1 MVSSGASVSSLA
13 KFRGEL
19 DQPSQTCESSVP
31 AERVLRTLKSAMLV
45 GIGYYVGTR
54 IGFALTPSGQP
65 NSAFWPSNAI
75 LLAAFLLAPRPI
87 WWTFLLAVFP
97 AHMFA
102 QLQAGVPVWTAFGWF
117 VTNTMEA
124 LIGAFGITR
133 LTHRRTVLDSVRGV
147 LIFVVFGV
155 LIAPLATSFL
165 DAAAVVITGWGRG
178 YWPLGTQRFW
188 TNALAALTVVPTIV
202 LVSSEGIS
210 WIRKASVARCCEA
223 GLLAV
228 GTVLVSILVFGFQPV
243 SLASTPALLYVPL
256 PLLLWA
262 AVRFGLGGVSL
273 SLLCVALISIWYTMH
288 GREPFFPYASMSQN
302 ILSLHILFCI
312 VVVPLMFLSAV
323 LADARRSQESLRR
336 MSGSLIEAQ
345 EQERQR
351 IAHELHD
358 DLGQEL
364 ALVQIKLNDLLK
376 ESEGALQP
384 GLTDLSNQLSSISTT
399 AREISHGLYP
409 SQLEYLGLAS
419 ALKRLCDEIRNGKH
433 LSIDLAMDTLPHP
446 LPPSISLCLY
456 RVAQEALHN
465 IITHSQAK
473 NVQVELRADAGRI
486 SLRIADNGV
495 GFDFN
500 RETAGLGLAS
510 MRQRVRSVDGWIKIT
525 SSPRG
530 GTRVEASVPLH
541 QSRSHESPGAA

>member
-1 MVSSGASVSSLA
+1 MLSSSASVSSLSKLEA
-13 KFRGEL
+13 KPE
-19 DQPSQTCESSVP
+19 QTSATSDSSVP
-31 AERVLRTLKSAMLV
+31 VRPFLRTVNSALLV

-65 NSAFWPSNAI
+65 NSAFWPANAI
-75 LLAAFLLAPRPI
+75 LLAAFLLAPRRI
-87 WWTFLLAVFP
+87 WWAFLLAVLP
-97 AHMFA
+97 AHLIA
-102 QLQAGVPVWTAFGWF
+102 QLQAGVPVWTAVGWF
-117 VTNTMEA
+117 VTNTSEA
-124 LIGAFGITR
+124 LIGAFAITR
-133 LTHRRTVLDSVRGV
+133 FTHQKTVLDSVRGV

-188 TNALAALTVVPTIV
+188 TNALAELTVVPTIV
-202 LVSSEGIS
+202 LLSSEGIS
-210 WIRKASVARCCEA
+210 WIRKATVARFWEA

-228 GTVLVSILVFGFQPV
+228 GTVVVSLLIFGFQPV

-273 SLLCVALISIWYTMH
+273 SLLSIALISIWYAMH

-323 LADARRSQESLRR
+323 LADTRRTQESLRR

-364 ALVQIKLNDLLK
+364 ALVQIKLNGLLE
-376 ESEGALQP
+376 ESGQSVQP
-384 GLTDLSNQLSSISTT
+384 GLTDLSNQLFAISTT

-419 ALKRLCDEIRNGKH
+419 ALKRLCDEMRSGKH
-433 LSIDLAMDTLPHP
+433 LSIDLAVDTLPHP
-446 LPPSISLCLY
+446 LPPSVSLCLY

-473 NVQVELRADAGRI
+473 NVQVELRADGGRI

-495 GFDFN
+495 GFDLS
-500 RETAGLGLAS
+500 REAAGLGLAS
-510 MRQRVRSVDGWIKIT
+510 MRQRVRSLDGSIKIT
-525 SSPRG
+525 SSPQA
-530 GTRVEASVPLH
+530 GTRMEASVPLH
-541 QSRSHESPGAA
+541 QSRSHDTPGAA